1 MQAIVKI
8 RGTEPLIQH
17 SAAGLDTRTEIAQE
31 IKNITGR
38 RGNNRTEPDEFR
50 LEELETLQ
58 ALWREPSTG
67 DITVPPEAVRSCLET
82 AARKLK
88 QGADVR
94 EGLLVEKTTF
104 DYNRKLLG
112 ETAEEVARNAQFKV
126 PVVVQRNRVLRT
138 RPKFDTWSLTF
149 ILDCDDQLIDQLKLE
164 NWLDIAG
171 RRIGLGD
178 WRPEKGGRYG
188 RFIMESI
195 DISPD

>member
-8 RGTEPLIQH
+8 QGTEPLIQH

-31 IKNITGR
+31 IKNITGK
-38 RGNNRTEPDEFR
+38 RGNNRTESDESR

-58 ALWREPSTG
+58 ALWREPGTG
-67 DITVPPEAVRSCLET
+67 AITVPPEAVRSCLEK

-104 DYNRKLLG
+104 DYDRKLLG
-112 ETAEEVARNAQFKV
+112 ETAEEVARNAQFRV

-149 ILDCDDQLIDQLKLE
+149 TLDCDDQLIDQLKLE